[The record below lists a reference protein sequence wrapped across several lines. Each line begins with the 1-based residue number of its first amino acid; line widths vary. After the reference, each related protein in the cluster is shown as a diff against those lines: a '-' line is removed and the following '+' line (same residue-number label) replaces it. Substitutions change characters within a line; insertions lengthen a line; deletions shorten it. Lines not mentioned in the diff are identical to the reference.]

1 MMKSR
6 LAAVMAAAVVLG
18 SWLTLVGTEPAM
30 AGQKS
35 KVYLKNVQQGN
46 PGFKSIGR
54 MSFGPDGI
62 LLVADPVGASVVAID
77 TGDKGPVVK
86 LKKKVENVKDL
97 VAASL
102 GAKPGGATITDMA
115 VNPKS
120 GKIYL
125 SVKRAA
131 GNLST
136 ILTIDADGKIAKL
149 DLDNARY
156 VRVTLPG
163 GEKSTVRNITGVAF
177 ANDRVLAAGQCNEE
191 FASKIYSLPLPLTHG
206 SSADIYSAETYHV
219 AHGRWETRAPIQSFI
234 PYEEDGKN
242 YVVGSFACTPIAK
255 FPLDDLKSGAKV
267 TGASVIELGSGN
279 RPLDM
284 FTYTKNGR
292 KWLVTNTLRFHYK
305 RNVFGPSKWWGVRI
319 DMRILANK
327 NINKEAARRNTKTKT
342 GPEGVEIMDVL
353 FGVVE
358 VSKLNDN
365 EIVVLRDRE
374 DNGVLDLELA
384 ELP

>member
-6 LAAVMAAAVVLG
+6 LAVVLATAVVLG
-18 SWLTLVGTEPAM
+18 SLLTLVGTEPTA

-35 KVYLKNVQQGN
+35 KVLLKNVQHGN

-62 LLVADPVGASVVAID
+62 LLVADPRGAAVVAID

-102 GAKPGGATITDMA
+102 GAKPGGATITDMV

-125 SVKRAA
+125 SVKRAD
-131 GNLST
+131 NLSA
-136 ILTIDADGKIAKL
+136 ILTIDADGKIGKL

-163 GEKSTVRNITGVAF
+163 GEKSIVKNITGVAF
-177 ANDRVLAAGQCNEE
+177 AEDRVLAAGQCNEE

-219 AHGRWETRAPIQSFI
+219 AHRRWETRAPIQSFI
-234 PYEEDGKN
+234 PYKEDGKN
-242 YVVGSFACTPIAK
+242 YIIGSFACTPIAK

-292 KWLVTNTLRFHYK
+292 KWLVTNTYRFHFK
-305 RNVFGPSKWWGVRI
+305 KNVFGPSKWWGVRV
-319 DMRILANK
+319 DMGILASE